1 MTEQERNEILEKTRV
16 FFRTKIAEK
25 HIANTAK
32 LTSLSEFNVNPY
44 LITYLSQFAF
54 GNAEPESIAKALI
67 YPRVLGTSI
76 TTTFGTQMQS
86 FCNEV
91 LNTFASTT
99 SGIDIEFIDALDGR
113 RKYCQIKAG
122 PNTINKDDVET
133 IVSHFRAIRALARTN
148 RLSLQT
154 DDCVVGVFYGTP
166 GELNSFY
173 RRLDEDYPVFVGREF
188 WLRLTGDEG
197 FYGELIN
204 AFVEVARDA
213 DGTGLIRETI
223 DRLAAAIARSG
234 QFG

>member
-32 LTSLSEFNVNPY
+32 LTSLSEFNVNPF

-113 RKYCQIKAG
+113 RRYCQIKPG
-122 PNTINKDDVET
+122 
-133 IVSHFRAIRALARTN
+133 RT
-148 RLSLQT
+148 
-154 DDCVVGVFYGTP
+154 P
-166 GELNSFY
+166 
-173 RRLDEDYPVFVGREF
+173 
-188 WLRLTGDEG
+188 
-197 FYGELIN
+197 
-204 AFVEVARDA
+204 
-213 DGTGLIRETI
+213 
-223 DRLAAAIARSG
+223 
-234 QFG
+234 